1 MSSGSQAD
9 RIASVATLDD
19 PVRRTVFE
27 CVSRSRSAVSRD
39 AVAAVLG
46 LSRRVAALHL
56 DRLAS
61 QGLLVVEFRRLH
73 GRSGPGAGR
82 TSKLYRRAAGDLAVS
97 VPARRYEFIG
107 RLFVAAVGES
117 LQTGVAVETV
127 LSRLADEFGAALGR
141 DGGELHAALEEAGYE
156 PTNDADHGALTLLNC
171 PFDRLATDYP
181 DLVCGVNRRLLQAA
195 IDHSSGPSFR
205 TVMDP
210 IPGRCCVRLVPL
222 ASGDDPVDI
231 FAAGD
236 SIDVRVCDHANDA
249 SEERSN
255 RPRRP
260 TIDDG

>member
-1 MSSGSQAD
+1 MSSGSQAA

-61 QGLLVVEFRRLH
+61 QGLLAVEFRRLH

-82 TSKLYRRAAGDLAVS
+82 TSKLYRRAVGDLTVS
-97 VPARRYEFIG
+97 VPARQYEFIG

-117 LQTGVAVETV
+117 LQTGVAIETV
-127 LSRLADEFGAALGR
+127 LNRLADEFGAALGR
-141 DGGELHAALEEAGYE
+141 NGGELHTVLEEAGYE
-156 PTNDADHGALTLLNC
+156 PTEDADGALTLLNC
-171 PFDRLATDYP
+171 PFDRLAADYP

-195 IDHSSGPSFR
+195 IDHSSEPSFR
-205 TVMDP
+205 AVMDP
-210 IPGRCCVRLVPL
+210 SPGRCCVRLVPL
-222 ASGDDPVDI
+222 ATGDEPAPSGGEPVPS
-231 FAAGD
+231 GGEPMPCQ
-236 SIDVRVCDHANDA
+236 S
-249 SEERSN
+249 
-255 RPRRP
+255 
-260 TIDDG
+260 T